1 MGDCVRIE
9 EYRRT
14 CANCYWHDAAMWACK
29 RPGGWWWVSS
39 LRRLPVAEQPA
50 GEKERRNST

>member
-14 CANCYWHDAAMWACK
+14 CANCYWHDDAMWACK
-29 RPGGWWWVSS
+29 RPGEGKEKLNMKNKD
-39 LRRLPVAEQPA
+39 LRRLRCLVMWAVW
-50 GEKERRNST
+50 